1 MVVVLLGDDEQWPE
15 QWKTPAVQFLCLSD
29 RDGFT
34 DFDWG
39 TLELLPDLVV
49 LDQPG
54 SPRFLAL
61 FSQVKFHFSENR
73 TQIASWSENPSPRE
87 VFICHNAGILL
98 LHPGLLERHPSLE
111 NLPKPVL
118 PGSPRPEVLNLE
130 NQGFALGLH
139 KDLTQSFLEGQN
151 PTALFWH
158 LRNAFSLVSNPD
170 ILVFILKDRPHI
182 KATIFAGPDL
192 VTAECD
198 NFLRFCQQDF
208 LNTDR
213 FVDLEAMVIEYLER
227 DQRQITGRGRG
238 ALSSYWFHELKDAQ
252 GVSLGTVHSGS
263 FSNQYFTPLVERRL
277 SSVAVL
283 AGPLV
288 GMMLRDQ
295 HLSKRLTSLRT
306 LFGKFLPDTV
316 VEKLLAAD
324 QDSPME
330 EGRKQELA
338 ILFSDIRGFTSITE
352 RNGAEAVVGFLN
364 HHFDA
369 MVAAIVANGGVV
381 DKFIGDAIVAVF
393 GIDPLPISPAEAATR
408 AAQAMIAN
416 LKSVEVSGL
425 LLDGNT
431 YRIGI
436 GLHYGEVVLGYL
448 GSDEKTAFTVIGKA
462 VETAELLESSTK
474 AYQVDILVSG
484 ELRERVLTDVLK
496 FQDLGTMEDAEG
508 EALRLYTV

>member
-1 MVVVLLGDDEQWPE
+1 MFVVFLGDASLWPGQWNTPE
-15 QWKTPAVQFLCLSD
+15 VQFLCLTD
-29 RDGFT
+29 RDGFA
-34 DFDWG
+34 DFEWAS
-39 TLELLPDLVV
+39 LESLPDLVV

-54 SPRFLAL
+54 AQGFLAL
-61 FSQVKFHFSENR
+61 FHQLRLHFSENR
-73 TQIASWSENPSPRE
+73 TQLASWSALPTMRE
-87 VFICHNAGILL
+87 IFVCHNAGVLL
-98 LHPGLLERHPSLE
+98 LHPGLLELNPSWETLT
-111 NLPKPVL
+111 KPVVS
-118 PGSPRPEVLNLE
+118 GSPRPELLNLE

-139 KDLTQSFLEGQN
+139 QGLTLSFLEGQN

-158 LRNAFSLVSNPD
+158 LRDAFSLVSNPD
-170 ILVFILKDRPHI
+170 ILVFILKDRPHV
-182 KATIFAGPDL
+182 KASVFAGPDL

-213 FVDLEAMVIEYLER
+213 FVDLEAMVVEYLER
-227 DQRQITGRGRG
+227 DQRKITGRGRG
-238 ALSSYWFHELKDAQ
+238 ALSSYWFQELKDAQ

-277 SSVAVL
+277 SSLAVL
-283 AGPLV
+283 VGPLV
-288 GMMLRDQ
+288 GMMQRDQ
-295 HLSKRLTSLRT
+295 HLSKRLMSLRT

-316 VEKLLAAD
+316 VEKLLDAET
-324 QDSPME
+324 DSPME

-393 GIDPLPISPAEAATR
+393 GIKASAISPAEAAAH
-408 AAQAMIAN
+408 AARAMIAN
-416 LKSVEVSGL
+416 LKTVEVSGL
-425 LLDGNT
+425 LLDGNA

-448 GSDEKTAFTVIGKA
+448 GSDEKTSFTVIGKA

-474 AYQVDILVSG
+474 AYQVDILASG
-484 ELRERVLTDVLK
+484 ELRDKVLTDTLQ

-508 EALRLYTV
+508 ESLRVYTV